1 VSELLIIGERLGGVK
16 PSAASVG
23 VILTGAVLQAEG
35 RISRG
40 SEIRIKERSLAP
52 LEKARGFG
60 MTPSTT
66 KDPPRAIKVN
76 NDLFPLM
83 TDGLDRLKVLINSS
97 TPIIVMET
105 SEEMHAI
112 SLVRAACAELKMS
125 TFEWSIADG
134 LVRSGM
140 KESSE
145 GQKISL
151 PAHND
156 QNTIWTQA
164 GRTVA
169 QMRSVLSPAGADADR
184 MARAIALSTS
194 GESAAAS
201 GSSIYNTREPVQ
213 ALANMDS
220 MTLEAVFILKD
231 FHRHMDDPV
240 VVRRLRDVGQK
251 FAANRR
257 TVIITAPQIA
267 VPAELTTLVEYFD
280 LPLPD
285 QERLHELIH
294 EMFTRLSKTY
304 TLKLELDAAG
314 VDAMSTNLRGL
325 SEEEAERAISQA
337 LVTRY
342 ALCAESVTDVLDA
355 KKQLLRH
362 SGMLEFIEASDNM
375 AAVGGLENL
384 KHWLGQRRG
393 AWEDAAREFGL
404 EPPRGMIIL
413 GVQGCGKSLCARAVA
428 GEWKLPLVKFDTSAV
443 YDKYIGETE
452 KRIRKVFQV
461 AEGLAP
467 CVLWI
472 DELEK
477 VFAGSGP
484 DSASADAGVSSRL
497 LASFLSWMQDRKA
510 AVFVAATCNNVS
522 VLPPELIRK
531 GRFDE
536 LFFVD
541 LPNQAERKQIFSIQ
555 LAKRKRNPAEFDL
568 EKVASAAKGYSG
580 AEIDAAVQGALYGA
594 YSEKKPLATQFLLDA
609 LAQTVPLSITR
620 AEEIAA
626 LREWARTRAVPASA
640 GPGAM

>member
-1 VSELLIIGERLGGVK
+1 VS
-16 PSAASVG
+16 
-23 VILTGAVLQAEG
+23 
-35 RISRG
+35 
-40 SEIRIKERSLAP
+40 AP
-52 LEKARGFG
+52 HKI
-60 MTPSTT
+60 MS
-66 KDPPRAIKVN
+66 
-76 NDLFPLM
+76 
-83 TDGLDRLKVLINSS
+83 DGLDRLKVLINSS
-97 TPIIVMET
+97 TPIVVMET
-105 SEEMHAI
+105 SEEMRAVNM
-112 SLVRAACAELKMS
+112 VRAACTELNMA

-134 LVRSGM
+134 LLRSG
-140 KESSE
+140 SSAPPE
-145 GQKISL
+145 PPKMATHARVDQTTVWNQGSRGQ
-151 PAHND
+151 
-156 QNTIWTQA
+156 TQT
-164 GRTVA
+164 RT
-169 QMRSVLSPAGADADR
+169 VLSPGGGDADR
-184 MARAIALSTS
+184 LARAVMSS
-194 GESAAAS
+194 VGGDAAPA
-201 GSSIYNTREPVQ
+201 GNTIYNTREPVQ
-213 ALANMDS
+213 ALANLES
-220 MTLEAVFILKD
+220 MTIEGVFILKD
-231 FHRHMDDPV
+231 FHRHMDDPI

-251 FAANRR
+251 FSANRR
-257 TVIITAPQIA
+257 TVVITAP
-267 VPAELTTLVEYFD
+267 ELTVPLELAKLVEYFD

-285 QERLHELIH
+285 LQRLHEIIH
-294 EMFTRLSKTY
+294 ETYARLSKTY
-304 TLKLELDAAG
+304 TLKLQLDAAG
-314 VDAMSTNLRGL
+314 VDAMSANLRGL
-325 SEEEAERAISQA
+325 TEEEAERAISQA

-342 ALCAESVTDVLDA
+342 ALCPETVTDVIEA

-362 SGMLEFIEASDNM
+362 SGMLEFVEALDNM
-375 AAVGGLENL
+375 ASVGGLENL
-384 KHWLGQRRG
+384 KHWLQQRRG

-510 AVFVAATCNNVS
+510 PVFVAATCNNVT

-541 LPNQAERKQIFSIQ
+541 LPNQAERRQILSIQ
-555 LAKRKRNPAEFDL
+555 LARRKRNPAEFDL
-568 EKVASAAKGYSG
+568 DQVATVARGYSG
-580 AEIDAAVQGALYGA
+580 AEIDAAVQGAMYAA
-594 YSEKKPLATQFLLDA
+594 YSEKKSLTTQSLVDA
-609 LAQTVPLSITR
+609 LGQTVPLSVTR
-620 AEEIAA
+620 AEEIAT

-640 GPGAM
+640 RDSAV

>member
-1 VSELLIIGERLGGVK
+1 MI
-16 PSAASVG
+16 
-23 VILTGAVLQAEG
+23 
-35 RISRG
+35 
-40 SEIRIKERSLAP
+40 
-52 LEKARGFG
+52 
-60 MTPSTT
+60 
-66 KDPPRAIKVN
+66 
-76 NDLFPLM
+76 
-83 TDGLDRLKVLINSS
+83 DGLDRLKVLINSS
-97 TPIIVMET
+97 TPIVVMET
-105 SEEMHAI
+105 SEEMHAVKM
-112 SLVRAACAELKMS
+112 VRSACLELNMA

-134 LVRSGM
+134 LVRSG
-140 KESSE
+140 SNTSID
-145 GQKISL
+145 GQPS
-151 PAHND
+151 A
-156 QNTIWTQA
+156 QNQGALYTQA
-164 GRTVA
+164 GRSQT
-169 QMRSVLSPAGADADR
+169 QTRTVLSPGTAESER
-184 MARAIALSTS
+184 LARAMKSAL
-194 GESAAAS
+194 GAEGAAAATAT
-201 GSSIYNTREPVQ
+201 GTAIYNTREPVQ
-213 ALANMDS
+213 ALANMES
-220 MTLEAVFILKD
+220 MTVEAVFILKD

-257 TVIITAPQIA
+257 TVIITAPELT
-267 VPAELTTLVEYFD
+267 VPAELATLVEYFD

-285 QERLHELIH
+285 RDRLAEIIH
-294 EMFTRLSKTY
+294 DTYTRLSKTY
-304 TLKLELDAAG
+304 TLKLQLDAAG
-314 VDAMSTNLRGL
+314 VDAMSANLRGL
-325 SEEEAERAISQA
+325 TEEEAERAISQA

-342 ALCAESVTDVLDA
+342 ALCPDSVTDVLEA

-362 SGMLEFIEASDNM
+362 SGMLEFIPATDNM

-393 AWEDAAREFGL
+393 AWEDSAREFGL

-461 AEGLAP
+461 AEGIAP

-497 LASFLSWMQDRKA
+497 LASFLSWMQDRKSP
-510 AVFVAATCNNVS
+510 VFVAATCNNVT

-555 LAKRKRNPAEFDL
+555 LAKRKRNPADFDL
-568 EKVASAAKGYSG
+568 EKAAAAAKGYSG
-580 AEIDAAVQGALYGA
+580 AEIDAAVQGGLYAA
-594 YSEKKPLATQFLLDA
+594 YSEKKELSTQSLMNA
-609 LAQTVPLSITR
+609 LAQTVPLSVTR
-620 AEEIAA
+620 AEEIAT

-640 GPGAM
+640 QDAGSAR

>member
-1 VSELLIIGERLGGVK
+1 M
-16 PSAASVG
+16 AD
-23 VILTGAVLQAEG
+23 
-35 RISRG
+35 
-40 SEIRIKERSLAP
+40 
-52 LEKARGFG
+52 GF
-60 MTPSTT
+60 
-66 KDPPRAIKVN
+66 
-76 NDLFPLM
+76 
-83 TDGLDRLKVLINSS
+83 DRLKVLINSS
-97 TPIIVMET
+97 TPIVVMET
-105 SEEMHAI
+105 SEEMRAVN
-112 SLVRAACAELKMS
+112 LVRTACSELNMA

-134 LVRSGM
+134 LVRSGSGIPA
-140 KESSE
+140 ESSKE
-145 GQKISL
+145 Q
-151 PAHND
+151 AHNVPS
-156 QNTIWTQA
+156 QGWTRVHTGGLA
-164 GRTVA
+164 HPHST
-169 QMRSVLSPAGADADR
+169 LSPGPGEAER
-184 MARAIALSTS
+184 LTRAVMSSMGT
-194 GESAAAS
+194 ESATAAA
-201 GSSIYNTREPVQ
+201 GGPMYNTREPVQ
-213 ALANMDS
+213 ALANMES
-220 MTLEAVFILKD
+220 MTVEAVFILKD

-251 FAANRR
+251 FSTNRR
-257 TVIITAPQIA
+257 TLILTAP
-267 VPAELTTLVEYFD
+267 ELTVPPELTKLVEYFD

-285 QERLHELIH
+285 RDRLHEIVH
-294 EMFTRLSKTY
+294 DTFTRLSRTH
-304 TLKLELDAAG
+304 TLKLQLEAAG
-314 VDAMSTNLRGL
+314 VDAVASNLRGL
-325 SEEEAERAISQA
+325 TEEEAERAISQA

-342 ALCAESVTDVLDA
+342 ALCPETITDVLEA

-375 AAVGGLENL
+375 ANVGGLENL

-393 AWEDAAREFGL
+393 AWEDSAREFGL

-510 AVFVAATCNNVS
+510 PVFVAATCNNVT

-541 LPNQAERKQIFSIQ
+541 LPNQAERRQIFSIQ
-555 LAKRKRNPAEFDL
+555 LAKRKRNPAEFEL
-568 EKVASAAKGYSG
+568 EKAAAAARGYSG
-580 AEIDAAVQGALYGA
+580 AEIDAAVQGALYAA
-594 YSEKKPLATQFLLDA
+594 YSEKKQLTTQLLIDA
-609 LAQTVPLSITR
+609 LAQTVPLSTTR

-626 LREWARTRAVPASA
+626 LREWARTRAVPASVRDA
-640 GPGAM
+640 ACATA